1 MYLFYIE
8 YQYINTTMT
17 LLTSNWSKP
26 KWFGETE
33 QLMLVLC
40 KRSFKQ
46 HFYQLFYFCCKF
58 KRFFACILERGSLK
72 ALLLRDKIYK
82 RTNETMY
89 NKEMI
94 KWVER
99 RKLCTN
105 LKIITFT
112 CLCNAFTIPRTKFW
126 KREWKTSLT
135 NNFFTE
141 RKIRKN
147 MNMNK
152 VKR

>member
-1 MYLFYIE
+1 
-8 YQYINTTMT
+8 MT
-17 LLTSNWSKP
+17 LLTSNKSRP

-72 ALLLRDKIYK
+72 ALLLRDKSIEG
-82 RTNETMY
+82 RNETMY
-89 NKEMI
+89 CKKKI
-94 KWVER
+94 KLEER

-105 LKIITFT
+105 LKIITYT
-112 CLCNAFTIPRTKFW
+112 CHCIAFTLYTTDLIME
-126 KREWKTSLT
+126 KRVEKPYKYFLRR
-135 NNFFTE
+135 N
-141 RKIRKN
+141 KIRKN
-147 MNMNK
+147 YVGYM
-152 VKR
+152 